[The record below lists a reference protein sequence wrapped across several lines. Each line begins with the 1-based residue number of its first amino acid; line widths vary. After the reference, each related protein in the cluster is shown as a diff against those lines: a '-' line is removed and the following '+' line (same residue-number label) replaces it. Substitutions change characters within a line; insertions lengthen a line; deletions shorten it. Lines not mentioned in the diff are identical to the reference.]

1 MAQTIY
7 APIVTGNLSEIAAA
21 PFKQN
26 EARVMTRIANADKA
40 VQESGIYDVSTAG
53 LAPNMQEV
61 AKPWIESIK
70 KNMSEGIYSNDQQKV
85 NEARRQ
91 AQELKAFVDSGKL
104 ATTAANQS
112 MLFGEKNMWRGLSVD
127 ENTGKQLYSDFTQK
141 PFNLQFDGNGYPLIA
156 TDEGGLQSP
165 LAAKNLSPQ
174 NYLVFTEAIDW
185 GKNIDPKA
193 YVSNYEDLVT
203 TATSPRQ
210 VAEIVTKQFNED
222 IKLGR
227 IKPDDIGVS
236 YLLNKD
242 YRGIRPEQIGESR
255 IIEEKDIV
263 IGDEELFGNA
273 TQNYL
278 GNAIEA
284 ATEQWNAATRFAA
297 RKAGDKEPKAPKF
310 EQRTTTIQLST
321 GEAVPNTTQYT
332 LTSPLKV
339 GAKTFYNVY
348 KTPDGRWYGFS
359 ATTKRRGSQSF
370 VEEEL
375 VELDARQSDYVV
387 GTLGLKGATATNR
400 ATRAASR
407 M

>member
-7 APIVTGNLSEIAAA
+7 APIVTGNLSEIASA

-104 ATTAANQS
+104 ATAAANQS
-112 MLFGEKNMWRGLSVD
+112 MLFGEKNLWRGLSVD
-127 ENTGKQLYSDFTQK
+127 ETTGKQLYADFTQK

-156 TDEGGLQSP
+156 TDEGALQSP

-174 NYLVFTEAIDW
+174 NYLIYTEAIDW
-185 GKNIDPKA
+185 GKNIDPKSW
-193 YVSNYEDLVT
+193 VSNYENLILS
-203 TATSPRQ
+203 AGSPDE
-210 VAEIVTKQFNED
+210 VAKIVTQQFTSD
-222 IKLGR
+222 DKLGR
-227 IKPDDIGVS
+227 NKPQDRAVSHLLSKDYAGVS
-236 YLLNKD
+236 
-242 YRGIRPEQIGESR
+242 PERIGESR
-255 IIEEKDIV
+255 IIEEKDIIV
-263 IGDEELFGNA
+263 NDPELLQQA
-273 TQNYL
+273 DQSYL
-278 GNAIEA
+278 SS
-284 ATEQWNAATRFAA
+284 ATEFAIQIWNSA
-297 RKAGDKEPKAPKF
+297 RQSALRKEGAKEPKAPKF
-310 EQRTTTIQLST
+310 EKRATTIQLES
-321 GEAVPNTTQYT
+321 GETIPNATQYT
-332 LTSPLKV
+332 LTSPLRI
-339 GAKTFYNVY
+339 GAKTFYNFY
-348 KTPDGRWYGFS
+348 QAPDGRWYGFT
-359 ATTKRRGSQSF
+359 ATTKRKGSQSF

-375 VELDARQSDYVV
+375 IELDREQSNYVV
-387 GTLGLKGATATNR
+387 GTLGIKGTQATNR
-400 ATRAASR
+400 ATRSASR